1 MLSSYLIIMQGGIYA
16 LFLYDATY
24 LYLTMLQEFIAEGK
38 PIHDG
43 KAYLQKAKK
52 RTFHGNY

>member
-1 MLSSYLIIMQGGIYA
+1 MQGGIYA